1 MKNGVEFVKS
11 TLHSRKFYMLAN
23 YFAYSLNFLSGL
35 ILARTL
41 GVEQRGVLAFI
52 TSFYL
57 ITLLLASFNS
67 KNGSSFANIKNPNES
82 AVISNFPFRRLFLR
96 VFSVSISCT
105 AILDLFLFKKI
116 ETNNL
121 IFFSISSITCGLTFY
136 IFFAEGIF
144 RVEEKNLDL
153 AVLRFLGLATP
164 SLYVLLI
171 LVFDK
176 VEVKYLL
183 LSQGVAMISCTIF
196 LIARGPLKINFSYY
210 EYSEQVKKTFFG
222 YVLEFLSNIMIV
234 LSVTLTSSNE
244 TIGYFAIAMSFALI
258 SDTFFPVVE
267 SRMFNKIHTHNA
279 NRISLNLSPLIVAI
293 KEVIAGQL
301 VFICLAFAIPVIYGD
316 EYTASVYF
324 AIVLV
329 FVKCMHSVVKLCSS
343 YAVISNRFDI
353 QRILNL
359 FYILM
364 YIVIFCVIHAF
375 NFQGAWQLA
384 STLASFLAASV
395 GLILTRGFA
404 PKRIILPT
412 NQRNSGSKFV

>member
-1 MKNGVEFVKS
+1 VKNAVEFVKS
-11 TLHSRKFYMLAN
+11 TLHSRKFYLLAN

-52 TSFYL
+52 TSFFL
-57 ITLLLASFNS
+57 ITLLLASANS
-67 KNGSSFANIKNPNES
+67 KNGSSFAQIKSPKKS

-96 VFSVSISCT
+96 VFTVSISCT

-121 IFFSISSITCGLTFY
+121 IFFSISSITCGLAFY
-136 IFFAEGIF
+136 ISFAEGIF
-144 RVEEKNLDL
+144 RVKEKNLDL

-164 SLYVLLI
+164 SFYVLLL
-171 LVFDK
+171 LVVDK
-176 VEVKYLL
+176 VEVKFLL
-183 LSQGVAMISCTIF
+183 LSQGVAMVSCTIF
-196 LIARGPLKINFSYY
+196 LIARGPLKINFSYC
-210 EYSEQVKKTFFG
+210 EYSEQVKKSFLG
-222 YVLEFLSNIMIV
+222 YVLELGSNIMIL

-301 VFICLAFAIPVIYGD
+301 IFICLAFAIPVIYGD
-316 EYTASVYF
+316 EYTASIYF

-329 FVKCMHSVVKLCSS
+329 FVKCMQSILKLCGS
-343 YAVISNRFDI
+343 YAAISNRFDI
-353 QRILNL
+353 QTILNL
-359 FYILM
+359 LYVLM
-364 YIVIFCVIHAF
+364 FTMLFCVIHAF
-375 NFQGAWQLA
+375 DFQGAWQIA
-384 STLASFLAASV
+384 STLASFLVALV
-395 GLILTRGFA
+395 GLILTRGLA

-412 NQRNSGSKFV
+412 NHRYPGSEFV